1 MKYYGSRLSDNITET
16 PEGYLICHDTVIAR
30 TGMQEYGANEVPVKG
45 TGVVKVFRMVEDV
58 LSDETLASFEGK
70 PLTAGHPEDF
80 VSPDNWN
87 DLAMGFVKNIR
98 GTQSEEDEN
107 LHYIIADVM
116 ITNAKAIQAVKDGL
130 RELSCGYEADYVD
143 NGDGTGRQIDIRGNH
158 IALVPQGRC
167 GSACA
172 IKDQSYKG
180 GFMGIKE
187 KVIDALSTIF
197 DDATVEAEKADV
209 EDTAEEETVD
219 IEETPQEEQKEAES
233 IATLSEKLNAI
244 IEKLDTLIGM
254 EKVEA
259 ESEATDEE
267 ESEEETEASDTCDAD
282 TISRAEILAPSI
294 VKTGDVKQKALD
306 AFASTVEGQSVLA
319 SLNGLTG
326 DSLFIAA
333 SELMK
338 LKRAESFKPHG
349 TADNAFNGA
358 PTIAEINAKNEA
370 LWAKH
375 K

>member
-1 MKYYGSRLSDNITET
+1 MKYYGSQLSDNITET

-45 TGVVKVFRMVEDV
+45 NGVVKVFRMVEDV
-58 LSDETLASFEGK
+58 LSTDTLASFEGK

-80 VSPDNWN
+80 VTPDNWN
-87 DLAMGFVKNIR
+87 KLAMGFAKNIR
-98 GTQSEEDEN
+98 GTQSEDDEN

-187 KVIDALSTIF
+187 KVIDALSAIF
-197 DDATVEAEKADV
+197 DDATIDADKADI
-209 EDTAEEETVD
+209 AKEEETKD
-219 IEETPQEEQKEAES
+219 IEETPEEEKQEAVTIS
-233 IATLSEKLNAI
+233 ALAEKLDALSA
-244 IEKLDTLIGM
+244 KLDTLIGM
-254 EKVEA
+254 EKSEA
-259 ESEATDEE
+259 EGETAEAE
-267 ESEEETEASDTCDAD
+267 ESEEETEDKKDTCDAD
-282 TISRAEILAPSI
+282 TISRAEILAPGI
-294 VKTGDVKQKALD
+294 VKNGDVKQNALD
-306 AFASTVEGQSVLA
+306 AFGLTAEGQSVL
-319 SLNGLTG
+319 SFLNGLTG
-326 DSLFIAA
+326 DSLFVAA

-349 TADNAFNGA
+349 TADNAYIGA
-358 PTIAEINAKNEA
+358 PTIADINAKHEA
-370 LWAKH
+370 HWAKQ